1 MKEKGITLIA
11 LVITIIV
18 LLILAGVTVAT
29 LTGDNG
35 LLGKAG
41 NAKIETEK
49 AEIRETIELECIS
62 LEGDK
67 NLKSKTDKEKLEILV
82 ERLKTRNGLEEQNT
96 NYEISSKFASI
107 TTKQGF
113 EYTVLFDYTVIEG
126 KLAYLDIEDG
136 SIQLKESGYIQ
147 GNNALVPYTGK
158 YIITGNT
165 KDNTV
170 SILEKGTYD
179 VTIKDLNIDVS
190 TKNNVVAF
198 LAGNINTGL
207 NVTLNI
213 EGNNTL
219 ISSSAS
225 ALSWSG
231 VTNETGGSKLEI
243 CGKGRLELSCGNSY
257 GAMCIGGNNAKNLT
271 ITSGEIY
278 AIKRGEKYGNPIGG
292 NGASIIINR
301 WDYSC
306 KF

>member
-1 MKEKGITLIA
+1 MKNQMKGRNGITLIA

-96 NYEISSKFASI
+96 NYEISSKFATI

-126 KLAYLDIEDG
+126 KLAYLDIADG
-136 SIQLKESGYIQ
+136 SIQLKSNGYIQ
-147 GNNALVPYTGK
+147 GTNALVPYTGK
-158 YIITGNT
+158 YIITGTTTENIVQVT
-165 KDNTV
+165 
-170 SILEKGTYD
+170 EQGTYD
-179 VTIKDLNIDVS
+179 ITIKNLNIDVRGS
-190 TKNNVVAF
+190 AYSAF
-198 LAGNINTGL
+198 NGNIHNRM
-207 NVTLNI
+207 
-213 EGNNTL
+213 
-219 ISSSAS
+219 
-225 ALSWSG
+225 AL
-231 VTNETGGSKLEI
+231 
-243 CGKGRLELSCGNSY
+243 
-257 GAMCIGGNNAKNLT
+257 
-271 ITSGEIY
+271 
-278 AIKRGEKYGNPIGG
+278 
-292 NGASIIINR
+292 
-301 WDYSC
+301 
-306 KF
+306 